1 MTDVAVIGGG
11 LAGLTAA
18 IALARRGWDVTL
30 YESGDYPRHRV
41 CGEFLSPECVA
52 ALDVLA
58 VRRVF
63 DALRPVPITRTLVT
77 TPDGARWSRDLPAT
91 AYGLSRYAL
100 DALLAEA
107 ATDAGV
113 QLRTDTTVTD
123 VAGSLDD
130 GFTLT
135 TRGDTSSTHMVIGAY
150 GKRSRLDHAL
160 DRPFI
165 GQNAGFVGLKMHY
178 EGPSTA
184 DRVELHAFDGGYCG
198 LSHVEGGAVNL
209 CLLARS
215 ERLTDAGGIPAFVE
229 WMGAQNPTLGAWLSD
244 ASPRLDH
251 WQAIAQV
258 SFARKSPV
266 ERDVL
271 MTGDAAGL
279 ISPLAG
285 DGMGMAFDG
294 GLLAA
299 SHTDTYLRGDADA
312 YTLRR
317 DYATAWNG
325 QFQERLRVGRLL
337 QGVMLRPSAL
347 SLGLRA
353 VTVVPSLG
361 DLFIVKT
368 RNLQGTQSP

>member
-11 LAGLTAA
+11 LAGLSAG
-18 IALARRGWDVTL
+18 IALARRGWKVTL
-30 YESGDYPRHRV
+30 YESGNYPRHRV

-52 ALDVLA
+52 ALDALD
-58 VRRVF
+58 VRRAF
-63 DALRPVPITRTLVT
+63 DAHRPPTITQTRVT
-77 TPDGARWSRDLPAT
+77 TSDGARWSRALPAV

-107 ATDAGV
+107 AVKAGV
-113 QLRTDTTVTD
+113 RLRTGTTVTG
-123 VAGSLDD
+123 VAGSLDNS
-130 GFTLT
+130 FTMQTRNDT
-135 TRGDTSSTHMVIGAY
+135 TTARVVIGAH
-150 GKRSRLDHAL
+150 GKRSRLDRTLA
-160 DRPFI
+160 RPFTRQ
-165 GQNAGFVGLKMHY
+165 GAGFVGLKMHY
-178 EGPSTA
+178 DGPSTGN
-184 DRVELHAFDGGYCG
+184 RVELHAFDGGYCG

-215 ERLTDAGGIPAFVE
+215 DRLTAAGSIPAFVD
-229 WMGAQNPTLGAWLSD
+229 WMGSQNPALGTWLRD
-244 ASPRLDH
+244 AAPRLDR

-266 ERDVL
+266 AHDLL

-299 SHTDTYLRGDADA
+299 HHADAYLRGDTTADI
-312 YTLRR
+312 LRR
-317 DYATAWNG
+317 EYSAAWEH
-325 QFQERLRVGRLL
+325 QFRERLRVGGLL
-337 QGVMLRPSAL
+337 QRVMLRPSVL

-353 VTVVPSLG
+353 VKVMPSLG
-361 DLFIVKT
+361 DLFIAKT
-368 RNLQGTQSP
+368 RNLQGTTP